1 MTRRLIPLFAA
12 AALFACGCTTVLKS
26 KEFGDVKTDGGST
39 PVAAVE
45 IENSVWLLFN
55 FIPVASGS
63 PDHPNLN
70 RCKVF
75 RNTVNLPNNMKVLE
89 KEMACEGVEKVL
101 QAELEQEEV
110 TKVANLTSHYSE
122 ESYLFFL
129 LARRACHTSAVMVT
143 SDATDKGKSK

>member
-1 MTRRLIPLFAA
+1 MTKRLIPIVTAV
-12 AALFACGCTTVLKS
+12 ALLACGCTTVLKS
-26 KEFGDVKTDGGST
+26 KEFGDVKVDGGAT

-89 KEMACEGVEKVL
+89 KEMACEGVEKV
-101 QAELEQEEV
+101 V
-110 TKVANLTSHYSE
+110 NLTSHYTS

>member
-1 MTRRLIPLFAA
+1 MTNRLIPLFAA

-26 KEFGDVKTDGGST
+26 KEFGGVKTDGGST

-70 RCKVF
+70 KCKLF
-75 RNTVNLPNNMKVLE
+75 RNTVNLSNNM
-89 KEMACEGVEKVL
+89 KVL

-129 LARRACHTSAVMVT
+129 LARRACHTSAVLVKP
-143 SDATDKGKSK
+143 DANDKGKYK

>member
-1 MTRRLIPLFAA
+1 MTKRLIPLVAA
-12 AALFACGCTTVLKS
+12 AALLACGCTTVLKS
-26 KEFGDVKTDGGST
+26 KEFGDVKVDGGAT

-70 RCKVF
+70 KCKLF
-75 RNTVNLPNNMKVLE
+75 RNTVNLSNNMKVL
-89 KEMACEGVEKVL
+89 L
-101 QAELEQEEV
+101 SELEQEEV
-110 TKVANLTSHYSE
+110 TKVANLTSHYTE

-129 LARRACHTSAVMVT
+129 LARRACHTSAVLVK
-143 SDATDKGKSK
+143 SDAKNRGKSK

>member
-1 MTRRLIPLFAA
+1 MTKRLIPLAAA
-12 AALFACGCTTVLKS
+12 AALFACGCTSVLKS

-63 PDHPNLN
+63 PDHPNRN
-70 RCKVF
+70 RCKLF
-75 RNTVNLPNNMKVLE
+75 RNTVNLPNNMKVL
-89 KEMACEGVEKVL
+89 
-101 QAELEQEEV
+101 QAEMEQENV

-129 LARRACHTSAVMVT
+129 LTRRACHTSAVLVKRN
-143 SDATDKGKSK
+143 ARNRGKSK

>member
-1 MTRRLIPLFAA
+1 MTKRLIPLALA
-12 AALFACGCTTVLKS
+12 AALLAGGCTTVLKS

-89 KEMACEGVEKVL
+89 KEMACEGVEKV
-101 QAELEQEEV
+101 V
-110 TKVANLTSHYSE
+110 NLTSHYTS

>member
-1 MTRRLIPLFAA
+1 MTRRLTSLAA
-12 AALFACGCTTVLKS
+12 AVALLACGCTTVLKS
-26 KEFGDVKTDGGST
+26 KEFGDVRTDGGST

-70 RCKVF
+70 KCKLF
-75 RNTVNLPNNMKVLE
+75 RNTVNLSNNM
-89 KEMACEGVEKVL
+89 KVL

-110 TKVANLTSHYSE
+110 TKVANLTSHYTE

-129 LARRACHTSAVMVT
+129 LARRACHTSAVLVK
-143 SDATDKGKSK
+143 SDAKDRGKSK

>member
-1 MTRRLIPLFAA
+1 MTRRLTSLAA
-12 AALFACGCTTVLKS
+12 AVALLACGCTTVLKS
-26 KEFGDVKTDGGST
+26 KEFGDVRTDGGST

-89 KEMACEGVEKVL
+89 KEMACEGVEKV
-101 QAELEQEEV
+101 V
-110 TKVANLTSHYSE
+110 NLTSHYTS

>member
-1 MTRRLIPLFAA
+1 MMTRLIPLALV
-12 AALFACGCTTVLKS
+12 AALLASGCTTVLKS
-26 KEFGDVKTDGGST
+26 KEFGDVKVDGGAT

-70 RCKVF
+70 KCKLF
-75 RNTVNLPNNMKVLE
+75 RNTVNLSNNMKVL
-89 KEMACEGVEKVL
+89 
-101 QAELEQEEV
+101 QSELEQEEV
-110 TKVANLTSHYSE
+110 TKVANLTSHYTE

-129 LARRACHTSAVMVT
+129 LARRACHTSAVLVK
-143 SDATDKGKSK
+143 SDAKDRGKSK

>member
-1 MTRRLIPLFAA
+1 MTKRLIPLVAA
-12 AALFACGCTTVLKS
+12 AALLACGCTTVLKS

-70 RCKVF
+70 KCKLF
-75 RNTVNLPNNMKVLE
+75 RNTVNLSNNM
-89 KEMACEGVEKVL
+89 KVL

-129 LARRACHTSAVMVT
+129 LARRACHTSAVLVK
-143 SDATDKGKSK
+143 SDAKDRGKSK

>member
-1 MTRRLIPLFAA
+1 MTNRLIPLFAA

-70 RCKVF
+70 KCKLF
-75 RNTVNLPNNMKVLE
+75 RNTVNLSNNM
-89 KEMACEGVEKVL
+89 KVL
-101 QAELEQEEV
+101 QAELDQEEV
-110 TKVANLTSHYSE
+110 TKVANLTSHYTE
-122 ESYLFFL
+122 ESSLFFL
-129 LARRACHTSAVMVT
+129 LARRACHTSAVLVK
-143 SDATDKGKSK
+143 SDAKDRGKSK

>member
-1 MTRRLIPLFAA
+1 MTNRLIPFVATVL
-12 AALFACGCTTVLKS
+12 LFACGCTTVLKS
-26 KEFGDVKTDGGST
+26 KEFDDVKTDGGST
-39 PVAAVE
+39 PVAAIE

-55 FIPVASGS
+55 CLPVASGS

-70 RCKVF
+70 KCKLF
-75 RNTVNLPNNMKVLE
+75 RNTVNLSNNM
-89 KEMACEGVEKVL
+89 KVL

-129 LARRACHTSAVMVT
+129 LARRACHTSAVLVK
-143 SDATDKGKSK
+143 SEANDKGISK

>member
-1 MTRRLIPLFAA
+1 MTNRLIPLFAA
-12 AALFACGCTTVLKS
+12 AAIFVCGCTTVLKS

-89 KEMACEGVEKVL
+89 KEMACEGVEKV
-101 QAELEQEEV
+101 V
-110 TKVANLTSHYSE
+110 NLTSHYTS

-129 LARRACHTSAVMVT
+129 LARRACHTSAVLVK
-143 SDATDKGKSK
+143 SDAKDRGKSK

>member
-1 MTRRLIPLFAA
+1 MTNRLIPLFAA
-12 AALFACGCTTVLKS
+12 AAIFACGCTTVLKS

-70 RCKVF
+70 KCKLF
-75 RNTVNLPNNMKVLE
+75 RNTVNLSNNM
-89 KEMACEGVEKVL
+89 KVL
-101 QAELEQEEV
+101 QAELDQEEV
-110 TKVANLTSHYSE
+110 TKVANLTSHYTE

-129 LARRACHTSAVMVT
+129 LARRACHTSAVLVK
-143 SDATDKGKSK
+143 SEANDKGISK

>member
-1 MTRRLIPLFAA
+1 MTNRLIPLVAA

-26 KEFGDVKTDGGST
+26 KEFGDVKTEDGST

-55 FIPVASGS
+55 FIPMASGS

-70 RCKVF
+70 RCKFF
-75 RNTVNLPNNMKVLE
+75 RNTVNLPNNMKVL
-89 KEMACEGVEKVL
+89 L
-101 QAELEQEEV
+101 AELESEGV

-129 LARRACHTSAVMVT
+129 LARRACHTSAVLVKR
-143 SDATDKGKSK
+143 DARNRGKSK

>member
-1 MTRRLIPLFAA
+1 MTKRLISLAAA

-39 PVAAVE
+39 PVAAIE

-70 RCKVF
+70 KCKLF
-75 RNTVNLPNNMKVLE
+75 RNTVNLENNMKVL
-89 KEMACEGVEKVL
+89 
-101 QAELEQEEV
+101 QAEMVQEEV
-110 TKVANLTSHYSE
+110 TKVANLTSHYADE
-122 ESYLFFL
+122 KYLFFL
-129 LARRACHTSAVMVT
+129 LARRACHTSAVLIE
-143 SDATDKGKSK
+143 SGAKNQGPAK

>member
-1 MTRRLIPLFAA
+1 MTNRLIPLVATI
-12 AALFACGCTTVLKS
+12 LLLACGCTTVLKS
-26 KEFGDVKTDGGST
+26 KEFGDVKTEGGST

-55 FIPVASGS
+55 CIPVASGS

-70 RCKVF
+70 RCKIF
-75 RNTVNLPNNMKVLE
+75 RNTVNLPNNMKVL
-89 KEMACEGVEKVL
+89 L
-101 QAELEQEEV
+101 AELESEGV

-129 LARRACHTSAVMVT
+129 LTRRACHTSAVLVK
-143 SDATDKGKSK
+143 SGANNKAKSK

>member
-1 MTRRLIPLFAA
+1 MTRRLTSLAA
-12 AALFACGCTTVLKS
+12 AVALLACGCTTVLKS
-26 KEFGDVKTDGGST
+26 KEFGDVRTDGGST

-89 KEMACEGVEKVL
+89 KEMVCEGVEKV
-101 QAELEQEEV
+101 V
-110 TKVANLTSHYSE
+110 NLTSHYTS

>member
-1 MTRRLIPLFAA
+1 MMTRLIPLALV
-12 AALFACGCTTVLKS
+12 AALLASGCTTVLKS
-26 KEFGDVKTDGGST
+26 KEFGDVKVDGGAT

-70 RCKVF
+70 KCKLF
-75 RNTVNLPNNMKVLE
+75 RNTVNLENNMKVL
-89 KEMACEGVEKVL
+89 
-101 QAELEQEEV
+101 QAEMVQEEV

-129 LARRACHTSAVMVT
+129 LARRACHTSAVLVK
-143 SDATDKGKSK
+143 SDAKDRGKSK

>member
-1 MTRRLIPLFAA
+1 MTRRLTSLAA
-12 AALFACGCTTVLKS
+12 AVALLACGCTTVLKS
-26 KEFGDVKTDGGST
+26 KEFGDVRADGGST

-89 KEMACEGVEKVL
+89 KEMAGEGVEKV
-101 QAELEQEEV
+101 V
-110 TKVANLTSHYSE
+110 NLTSHYTSE
-122 ESYLFFL
+122 SFLFFL